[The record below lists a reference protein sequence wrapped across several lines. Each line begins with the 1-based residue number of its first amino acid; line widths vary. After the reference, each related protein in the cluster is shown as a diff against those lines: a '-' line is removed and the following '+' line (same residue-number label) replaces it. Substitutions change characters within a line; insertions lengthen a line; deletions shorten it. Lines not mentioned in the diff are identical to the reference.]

1 MSLIWLHNTIRV
13 RDIWVAER
21 SKIETYTNYNKGSLA
36 FKKHSINLIIIKIM
50 SKKSKK
56 SLKKVHAKIDNTP
69 VKAEAAKKEESNAA
83 NKTIENIKKRCAADA
98 EKAKKH
104 AELKA
109 TKKKAKAEKE
119 EAKYAASKARIEA
132 RKARKKS
139 IMDKLIDSKKEKASE
154 PVKITLEERLKKQE
168 EHRNVAQ
175 ARHIASITRRCK
187 RMHLN
192 DADTKKVIDIAKKQW
207 DNATVYNITVV
218 CDSVLKKKKEL
229 EKLVKDCGIK
239 SACITNSTA
248 FLKDVPASAV
258 VKLRELVE
266 NATFYQYRS
275 NSKSPFDEAGIDTS
289 TDNHNKHKNGGDP
302 HTIECSKNVSVN
314 FYNLRKA
321 KKKAKETRE
330 KNTYNFRHCS
340 KAEGRKLRRGLKVKA
355 KAVNKKPTQVKE
367 VKSKSNKQAA

>member
-1 MSLIWLHNTIRV
+1 
-13 RDIWVAER
+13 
-21 SKIETYTNYNKGSLA
+21 
-36 FKKHSINLIIIKIM
+36 M
-50 SKKSKK
+50 SKKNNKK
-56 SLKKVHAKIDNTP
+56 NLKKVQAKIGTTP
-69 VKAEAAKKEESNAA
+69 VKAEAAKKEESKAAIKNAE
-83 NKTIENIKKRCAADA
+83 IAAAKDDA
-98 EKAKKH
+98 KAKK
-104 AELKA
+104 
-109 TKKKAKAEKE
+109 KAEKKAHE

-154 PVKITLEERLKKQE
+154 PVKITLEDRLKKQE
-168 EHRNVAQ
+168 ERRNVAM

-218 CDSVLKKKKEL
+218 CDSILKKKKEL

-248 FLKDVPASAV
+248 FFKNVPASV
-258 VKLRELVE
+258 VAKLRDLVC

-275 NSKSPFDEAGIDTS
+275 DDKSPFEEAGIDMS
-289 TDNHNKHKNGGDP
+289 GNHNKHKKGGDP
-302 HTIECSKNVSVN
+302 HTIECSKNASVN

-321 KKKAKETRE
+321 KKKAKETLE
-330 KNTYNFRHCS
+330 KNTYNFRHGS
-340 KAEGRKLRRGLKVKA
+340 KAEGRKLRRELKVKA

-367 VKSKSNKQAA
+367 IKQKTAKQAA

>member
-1 MSLIWLHNTIRV
+1 
-13 RDIWVAER
+13 
-21 SKIETYTNYNKGSLA
+21 
-36 FKKHSINLIIIKIM
+36 M
-50 SKKSKK
+50 SKKNNKK
-56 SLKKVHAKIDNTP
+56 NLKKVQAKIGTTP
-69 VKAEAAKKEESNAA
+69 VKAEAAKKEESKAA
-83 NKTIENIKKRCAADA
+83 VKNTEIAAAKDDA
-98 EKAKKH
+98 KAKK
-104 AELKA
+104 
-109 TKKKAKAEKE
+109 KAEKKAHE
-119 EAKYAASKARIEA
+119 EAKYAASKARVEA

-154 PVKITLEERLKKQE
+154 PVKITLEDRLKKQE
-168 EHRNVAQ
+168 ERRNVAM
-175 ARHIASITRRCK
+175 ARHIASVTRRCK

-248 FLKDVPASAV
+248 FFKDVPASVV
-258 VKLRELVE
+258 VKLRDLVG

-275 NSKSPFDEAGIDTS
+275 DDKSPFEEAGIDMS
-289 TDNHNKHKNGGDP
+289 GNHNKHKKGGDP
-302 HTIECSKNVSVN
+302 HTIERSKNASVN

-321 KKKAKETRE
+321 KKKAKETLE
-330 KNTYNFRHCS
+330 KNTYNFRHGS

-367 VKSKSNKQAA
+367 IKQKSVKQAA

>member
-1 MSLIWLHNTIRV
+1 
-13 RDIWVAER
+13 
-21 SKIETYTNYNKGSLA
+21 
-36 FKKHSINLIIIKIM
+36 M
-50 SKKSKK
+50 SKKNNKK
-56 SLKKVHAKIDNTP
+56 NLKKVQAKIGTTP
-69 VKAEAAKKEESNAA
+69 VKAEAAKKEESKAAIKNAE
-83 NKTIENIKKRCAADA
+83 IAAAKDDA
-98 EKAKKH
+98 KAKK
-104 AELKA
+104 
-109 TKKKAKAEKE
+109 KAEKKAHE

-154 PVKITLEERLKKQE
+154 PVKITLEDRLKKQE
-168 EHRNVAQ
+168 ERRNIAM

-187 RMHLN
+187 RMYLN

-218 CDSVLKKKKEL
+218 CDSILKKKKEL

-248 FLKDVPASAV
+248 FFKNVPASV
-258 VKLRELVE
+258 VAKLRDLVG

-275 NSKSPFDEAGIDTS
+275 DDKSPFEEAGIDMS
-289 TDNHNKHKNGGDP
+289 GNHNKHKKGGDP
-302 HTIECSKNVSVN
+302 HTIECSKNASVN

-321 KKKAKETRE
+321 KKKAKETLE
-330 KNTYNFRHCS
+330 KNTYNFRHGS
-340 KAEGRKLRRGLKVKA
+340 KAEGRKLRRELKVKA

-367 VKSKSNKQAA
+367 IKQKTAKQAA

>member
-1 MSLIWLHNTIRV
+1 
-13 RDIWVAER
+13 
-21 SKIETYTNYNKGSLA
+21 
-36 FKKHSINLIIIKIM
+36 M
-50 SKKSKK
+50 SKKNNKK
-56 SLKKVHAKIDNTP
+56 NLKKVQAKIGTTP
-69 VKAEAAKKEESNAA
+69 VKAEAAKKEESKAAIKNAE
-83 NKTIENIKKRCAADA
+83 IAAAKDDA
-98 EKAKKH
+98 KAKK
-104 AELKA
+104 
-109 TKKKAKAEKE
+109 KAEKKAHE

-154 PVKITLEERLKKQE
+154 PVKITLEDRLKKQE
-168 EHRNVAQ
+168 ERRNVAM

-187 RMHLN
+187 RMRLN

-218 CDSVLKKKKEL
+218 CDSILKKKKEL

-248 FLKDVPASAV
+248 FFKNVPASV
-258 VKLRELVE
+258 VAKLRDLVG

-275 NSKSPFDEAGIDTS
+275 DDRSPFEEAGIDMS
-289 TDNHNKHKNGGDP
+289 GNHNKHKKGGDP
-302 HTIECSKNVSVN
+302 HTIECSKNASVN

-321 KKKAKETRE
+321 KKKAKETLE
-330 KNTYNFRHCS
+330 KNTYNFRHGS
-340 KAEGRKLRRGLKVKA
+340 KAEGRKLRRELKVKA

-367 VKSKSNKQAA
+367 IKQKTAKQAA

>member
-1 MSLIWLHNTIRV
+1 
-13 RDIWVAER
+13 
-21 SKIETYTNYNKGSLA
+21 
-36 FKKHSINLIIIKIM
+36 M
-50 SKKSKK
+50 SKKNNKK
-56 SLKKVHAKIDNTP
+56 NLKKVQAKIGTTP
-69 VKAEAAKKEESNAA
+69 VKAEAAKKEESKAAIKNAE
-83 NKTIENIKKRCAADA
+83 IAAAKDDA
-98 EKAKKH
+98 KAKK
-104 AELKA
+104 
-109 TKKKAKAEKE
+109 KAEKKAHE

-154 PVKITLEERLKKQE
+154 PVKITLEDRLKKQE
-168 EHRNVAQ
+168 ERRNVAM

-218 CDSVLKKKKEL
+218 CDSILKKKKEL

-248 FLKDVPASAV
+248 FFKNVPASV
-258 VKLRELVE
+258 VAKLRDLVG
-266 NATFYQYRS
+266 NTTFYQYRS
-275 NSKSPFDEAGIDTS
+275 DDKSPFEEAGIDMS
-289 TDNHNKHKNGGDP
+289 GNHNKHKKGGDP
-302 HTIECSKNVSVN
+302 NTIECSKNASVN

-321 KKKAKETRE
+321 KKKAKETLE
-330 KNTYNFRHCS
+330 KNTYNFRHGS
-340 KAEGRKLRRGLKVKA
+340 KAEGRKLRRELKVKA

-367 VKSKSNKQAA
+367 IKQKTAKQAA

>member
-1 MSLIWLHNTIRV
+1 
-13 RDIWVAER
+13 
-21 SKIETYTNYNKGSLA
+21 
-36 FKKHSINLIIIKIM
+36 M
-50 SKKSKK
+50 SKKNNKK
-56 SLKKVHAKIDNTP
+56 NLKKVQAKIGTTP
-69 VKAEAAKKEESNAA
+69 VKAEAAKKEESKAAIKNAE
-83 NKTIENIKKRCAADA
+83 IAAAKDDA
-98 EKAKKH
+98 KAKK
-104 AELKA
+104 
-109 TKKKAKAEKE
+109 KAEKKAHE

-154 PVKITLEERLKKQE
+154 PVKITLEDRLKKQE
-168 EHRNVAQ
+168 ERRNVAM

-207 DNATVYNITVV
+207 DKATVYNIIVV
-218 CDSVLKKKKEL
+218 CDSILKKKKEL

-248 FLKDVPASAV
+248 FFKNVPASV
-258 VKLRELVE
+258 VAKLRDLVG

-275 NSKSPFDEAGIDTS
+275 DDKSPFEEAGIDMS
-289 TDNHNKHKNGGDP
+289 GNHNKHKKGGDP
-302 HTIECSKNVSVN
+302 HTIECSKNASVN

-321 KKKAKETRE
+321 KKKAKETLE
-330 KNTYNFRHCS
+330 KNTYNFRHGS
-340 KAEGRKLRRGLKVKA
+340 KAEGRKLRRELKVKA

-367 VKSKSNKQAA
+367 IKQKTAKQAA

>member
-1 MSLIWLHNTIRV
+1 
-13 RDIWVAER
+13 
-21 SKIETYTNYNKGSLA
+21 
-36 FKKHSINLIIIKIM
+36 M
-50 SKKSKK
+50 SKKNNKK
-56 SLKKVHAKIDNTP
+56 NLKKVQAKIGTTP
-69 VKAEAAKKEESNAA
+69 VKAEAAKKEESKAA
-83 NKTIENIKKRCAADA
+83 VKNTEIAAAKDDA
-98 EKAKKH
+98 KAKK
-104 AELKA
+104 
-109 TKKKAKAEKE
+109 KAEKKAHE

-154 PVKITLEERLKKQE
+154 PVKITLEDRLKKQE
-168 EHRNVAQ
+168 ERRNVAM
-175 ARHIASITRRCK
+175 ARHIASVTRRCK

-192 DADTKKVIDIAKKQW
+192 DADTKKVIDITKKQW

-248 FLKDVPASAV
+248 FFKDVPASAV
-258 VKLRELVE
+258 VKLRDLVG

-275 NSKSPFDEAGIDTS
+275 DSKSPFEEAGIDTS
-289 TDNHNKHKNGGDP
+289 DNHNKHKKGGDP
-302 HTIECSKNVSVN
+302 HTIEYSKNASVN

-321 KKKAKETRE
+321 KKEAKEALE
-330 KNTYNFRHCS
+330 KNTYNFRHGS
-340 KAEGRKLRRGLKVKA
+340 KAKGRKLRRGLKVEA

-367 VKSKSNKQAA
+367 IRQKSAKQAA

>member
-1 MSLIWLHNTIRV
+1 
-13 RDIWVAER
+13 
-21 SKIETYTNYNKGSLA
+21 
-36 FKKHSINLIIIKIM
+36 M
-50 SKKSKK
+50 SKKNNKK
-56 SLKKVHAKIDNTP
+56 NLKKVQAKIGTTP
-69 VKAEAAKKEESNAA
+69 VKAEAAKKEESKAAIKNAE
-83 NKTIENIKKRCAADA
+83 IAAAKDDA
-98 EKAKKH
+98 KAKK
-104 AELKA
+104 
-109 TKKKAKAEKE
+109 KAEKKAHE

-154 PVKITLEERLKKQE
+154 PVKITLEDRLKKQE
-168 EHRNVAQ
+168 ERRNVAM
-175 ARHIASITRRCK
+175 ARHIALITRRCK

-218 CDSVLKKKKEL
+218 CDSILKKKKEL

-248 FLKDVPASAV
+248 FFKNVPASV
-258 VKLRELVE
+258 VAKLRDLVG

-275 NSKSPFDEAGIDTS
+275 DDKSPFEEAGIDMS
-289 TDNHNKHKNGGDP
+289 GNHNKHKKGGDP
-302 HTIECSKNVSVN
+302 HTIECSKNASVN

-321 KKKAKETRE
+321 KKKAKETLE
-330 KNTYNFRHCS
+330 KNTYNFRHGS
-340 KAEGRKLRRGLKVKA
+340 KAEGRKLRRELKVKA

-367 VKSKSNKQAA
+367 IKQKTAKQAA

>member
-1 MSLIWLHNTIRV
+1 
-13 RDIWVAER
+13 
-21 SKIETYTNYNKGSLA
+21 
-36 FKKHSINLIIIKIM
+36 M
-50 SKKSKK
+50 SKKNNKK
-56 SLKKVHAKIDNTP
+56 NLKKVQAKIGTTP
-69 VKAEAAKKEESNAA
+69 VKAEAAKKEESKAAIKNAE
-83 NKTIENIKKRCAADA
+83 IAAAKDDA
-98 EKAKKH
+98 KAKK
-104 AELKA
+104 
-109 TKKKAKAEKE
+109 KAEKKAHE

-154 PVKITLEERLKKQE
+154 PVKITLEGRLKKQE
-168 EHRNVAQ
+168 ERRNVAM

-218 CDSVLKKKKEL
+218 CDSILKKKKEL

-248 FLKDVPASAV
+248 FFKNVPASV
-258 VKLRELVE
+258 VAKLRDLVG

-275 NSKSPFDEAGIDTS
+275 DDKSPFEEAGIDMS
-289 TDNHNKHKNGGDP
+289 GNHNKHKKGGDP
-302 HTIECSKNVSVN
+302 HTIECSKNASVN

-321 KKKAKETRE
+321 KKKAKETLE
-330 KNTYNFRHCS
+330 KNTYNFRHGS
-340 KAEGRKLRRGLKVKA
+340 KAEGRKLRRELKVKA

-367 VKSKSNKQAA
+367 IKQKQLNKQLNHRRQRYEYPE

>member
-1 MSLIWLHNTIRV
+1 
-13 RDIWVAER
+13 
-21 SKIETYTNYNKGSLA
+21 
-36 FKKHSINLIIIKIM
+36 M
-50 SKKSKK
+50 SKKNNKK
-56 SLKKVHAKIDNTP
+56 NLKKVQAKIGTTP
-69 VKAEAAKKEESNAA
+69 VKAEAAKKEESKAA
-83 NKTIENIKKRCAADA
+83 VKNTEIAAAKDDA
-98 EKAKKH
+98 KAKK
-104 AELKA
+104 
-109 TKKKAKAEKE
+109 KAEKKAHE
-119 EAKYAASKARIEA
+119 EAKYAASKARVEA

-154 PVKITLEERLKKQE
+154 PVKITLEDRLKKQE
-168 EHRNVAQ
+168 ERRNVAM
-175 ARHIASITRRCK
+175 ARHIASVTRRCK
-187 RMHLN
+187 RIHLN

-248 FLKDVPASAV
+248 FFKDVPASVV
-258 VKLRELVE
+258 VKLHDLVG

-275 NSKSPFDEAGIDTS
+275 DDKSPFEEAGIDMS
-289 TDNHNKHKNGGDP
+289 GNHNKHKKGGDP
-302 HTIECSKNVSVN
+302 HTIECSKNASVN

-321 KKKAKETRE
+321 KKKAKEALE
-330 KNTYNFRHCS
+330 KNTYNFRHGS

-367 VKSKSNKQAA
+367 IKQKSVKQAA

>member
-1 MSLIWLHNTIRV
+1 
-13 RDIWVAER
+13 
-21 SKIETYTNYNKGSLA
+21 
-36 FKKHSINLIIIKIM
+36 M
-50 SKKSKK
+50 SKKNNKK
-56 SLKKVHAKIDNTP
+56 NLKKVQAKIGTTP

-83 NKTIENIKKRCAADA
+83 NKTIKSIEKRRAADA

-109 TKKKAKAEKE
+109 AKKKA
-119 EAKYAASKARIEA
+119 
-132 RKARKKS
+132 
-139 IMDKLIDSKKEKASE
+139 KASE
-154 PVKITLEERLKKQE
+154 PVKITLEDRLKKQE
-168 EHRNVAQ
+168 ERRNVSM
-175 ARHIASITRRCK
+175 ARHIASVTRRCK

-248 FLKDVPASAV
+248 FFKDVPASV
-258 VKLRELVE
+258 VAKLRDLVG
-266 NATFYQYRS
+266 NATFYQYCS
-275 NSKSPFDEAGIDTS
+275 DSKSPFEEAGIDMS
-289 TDNHNKHKNGGDP
+289 GNHNKHKKGGDP
-302 HTIECSKNVSVN
+302 HTIECSKNASVN

-321 KKKAKETRE
+321 KKKAKETLE
-330 KNTYNFRHCS
+330 KNTYNFRHGS

-367 VKSKSNKQAA
+367 IKQKTAKQAA

>member
-1 MSLIWLHNTIRV
+1 
-13 RDIWVAER
+13 
-21 SKIETYTNYNKGSLA
+21 
-36 FKKHSINLIIIKIM
+36 M
-50 SKKSKK
+50 SKKNNKK
-56 SLKKVHAKIDNTP
+56 NLKKVQAKIGTTP
-69 VKAEAAKKEESNAA
+69 VKAEAAKKEESKAA
-83 NKTIENIKKRCAADA
+83 VKNTEIAAAKDDT
-98 EKAKKH
+98 KAKK
-104 AELKA
+104 
-109 TKKKAKAEKE
+109 KAEKKAHE
-119 EAKYAASKARIEA
+119 EAKYAASKARVEA

-154 PVKITLEERLKKQE
+154 PVKITLEDRLKKQE
-168 EHRNVAQ
+168 ERRNVAMV
-175 ARHIASITRRCK
+175 RHIASVTRRCK

-248 FLKDVPASAV
+248 FFKDVPASVV
-258 VKLRELVE
+258 VKLRDLVG

-275 NSKSPFDEAGIDTS
+275 DDKSPFEEAGIDMS
-289 TDNHNKHKNGGDP
+289 GNHNKHKKGGDP
-302 HTIECSKNVSVN
+302 HTIECSKNASVN

-321 KKKAKETRE
+321 KKKAKEALE
-330 KNTYNFRHCS
+330 KNTYNFRHGS

-367 VKSKSNKQAA
+367 IKQKSVKQAA

>member
-1 MSLIWLHNTIRV
+1 
-13 RDIWVAER
+13 
-21 SKIETYTNYNKGSLA
+21 
-36 FKKHSINLIIIKIM
+36 M
-50 SKKSKK
+50 SKKNNKK
-56 SLKKVHAKIDNTP
+56 NLKKVQAKIGTTP
-69 VKAEAAKKEESNAA
+69 VKAEAAKKEESKAAIKNAE
-83 NKTIENIKKRCAADA
+83 IVAAKDDA
-98 EKAKKH
+98 KAKK
-104 AELKA
+104 
-109 TKKKAKAEKE
+109 KAEKKAHE

-154 PVKITLEERLKKQE
+154 PVKITLEDRLKKQE
-168 EHRNVAQ
+168 ERRNVAM

-218 CDSVLKKKKEL
+218 CDSILKKKKEL

-248 FLKDVPASAV
+248 FFKNVPASV
-258 VKLRELVE
+258 VAKLRDLVG

-275 NSKSPFDEAGIDTS
+275 DDKSPFEEAGIDMS
-289 TDNHNKHKNGGDP
+289 GNHNKHKKGGDP
-302 HTIECSKNVSVN
+302 HTIECSKNASVN

-321 KKKAKETRE
+321 KKKAKETLE
-330 KNTYNFRHCS
+330 KNTYNFRHGS
-340 KAEGRKLRRGLKVKA
+340 KAEGRKLRRELKVKV

-367 VKSKSNKQAA
+367 VKQKSVKQAA

>member
-1 MSLIWLHNTIRV
+1 
-13 RDIWVAER
+13 
-21 SKIETYTNYNKGSLA
+21 
-36 FKKHSINLIIIKIM
+36 M
-50 SKKSKK
+50 SKKNNKK
-56 SLKKVHAKIDNTP
+56 NLKKVQAKIGTTP
-69 VKAEAAKKEESNAA
+69 VKAEAAKKEESKAAIKNAE
-83 NKTIENIKKRCAADA
+83 IAAAKDDA
-98 EKAKKH
+98 KA
-104 AELKA
+104 
-109 TKKKAKAEKE
+109 KKKAKKKAHE

-154 PVKITLEERLKKQE
+154 PVKITLEDRLKKQE
-168 EHRNVAQ
+168 ERRNVAM

-192 DADTKKVIDIAKKQW
+192 DADTKKVVDIAKKQW

-218 CDSVLKKKKEL
+218 CDSILKKKKEL

-248 FLKDVPASAV
+248 FFKDVPASV
-258 VKLRELVE
+258 VAKLRDLVG

-275 NSKSPFDEAGIDTS
+275 DDKSPFEEAGIDMS
-289 TDNHNKHKNGGDP
+289 GNHNKHKKGGDP
-302 HTIECSKNVSVN
+302 HTIEYSKNASVN

-321 KKKAKETRE
+321 KKKAKETLE
-330 KNTYNFRHCS
+330 KNTYNFRHGS
-340 KAEGRKLRRGLKVKA
+340 KAEGRKLRRELKVKA

-367 VKSKSNKQAA
+367 VKQKSVKQAA

>member
-1 MSLIWLHNTIRV
+1 
-13 RDIWVAER
+13 
-21 SKIETYTNYNKGSLA
+21 
-36 FKKHSINLIIIKIM
+36 M
-50 SKKSKK
+50 SKKNNKK
-56 SLKKVHAKIDNTP
+56 NLKKVQAKIGTTP
-69 VKAEAAKKEESNAA
+69 VKAEAAKKEESKAAIKNAE
-83 NKTIENIKKRCAADA
+83 IAAAKDDA
-98 EKAKKH
+98 KAKN
-104 AELKA
+104 
-109 TKKKAKAEKE
+109 KAEKKAHE

-154 PVKITLEERLKKQE
+154 PVKITLEDRLKKQE
-168 EHRNVAQ
+168 ERRNVAM

-218 CDSVLKKKKEL
+218 CDSILKKKKEL

-248 FLKDVPASAV
+248 FFKNVPASV
-258 VKLRELVE
+258 VAKLRDLVG

-275 NSKSPFDEAGIDTS
+275 DDKSPFEEAGIDMS
-289 TDNHNKHKNGGDP
+289 GNHNKHKKGGDP
-302 HTIECSKNVSVN
+302 HTIECSKNASVN

-321 KKKAKETRE
+321 KKKAKETLE
-330 KNTYNFRHCS
+330 KNTYNFRHGS
-340 KAEGRKLRRGLKVKA
+340 KAEGRKLRRELKVKA

-367 VKSKSNKQAA
+367 IKQKTAKQAA

>member
-1 MSLIWLHNTIRV
+1 
-13 RDIWVAER
+13 
-21 SKIETYTNYNKGSLA
+21 
-36 FKKHSINLIIIKIM
+36 M
-50 SKKSKK
+50 SKKNNKK
-56 SLKKVHAKIDNTP
+56 NLKKVQAKIGTTP
-69 VKAEAAKKEESNAA
+69 VKAEAAKKKESKAAIKNAE
-83 NKTIENIKKRCAADA
+83 IAAAKDDA
-98 EKAKKH
+98 KAKK
-104 AELKA
+104 
-109 TKKKAKAEKE
+109 KAEKKAHE

-154 PVKITLEERLKKQE
+154 PVKITLEDRLKKQE
-168 EHRNVAQ
+168 ERRNVAM

-218 CDSVLKKKKEL
+218 CDSILKKKKEI

-248 FLKDVPASAV
+248 FFKNVPASV
-258 VKLRELVE
+258 VAKLRDLVG

-275 NSKSPFDEAGIDTS
+275 DDKSPFEEAGIDMS
-289 TDNHNKHKNGGDP
+289 GNHNKHKKGGDP
-302 HTIECSKNVSVN
+302 HTIECSKNASVN

-321 KKKAKETRE
+321 KKKAKETLE
-330 KNTYNFRHCS
+330 KNTYNFRHGS
-340 KAEGRKLRRGLKVKA
+340 KAEGRKLRRELKVKA

-367 VKSKSNKQAA
+367 VKQKSVKQAA

>member
-1 MSLIWLHNTIRV
+1 
-13 RDIWVAER
+13 
-21 SKIETYTNYNKGSLA
+21 
-36 FKKHSINLIIIKIM
+36 M

-83 NKTIENIKKRCAADA
+83 NKTIENIKKRRAADE

-104 AELKA
+104 AEIKA
-109 TKKKAKAEKE
+109 AKKKAKAEKE

-132 RKARKKS
+132 RKARKKN
-139 IMDKLIDSKKEKASE
+139 IMDKLIDSKKKKASE

-275 NSKSPFDEAGIDTS
+275 DSKSPFDEAGIDTS
-289 TDNHNKHKNGGDP
+289 TDNHNKHKKGGDP

-321 KKKAKETRE
+321 KKKANETSE
-330 KNTYNFRHCS
+330 KNTYNFRHGS

>member
-1 MSLIWLHNTIRV
+1 
-13 RDIWVAER
+13 
-21 SKIETYTNYNKGSLA
+21 
-36 FKKHSINLIIIKIM
+36 M
-50 SKKSKK
+50 SKKNNKK
-56 SLKKVHAKIDNTP
+56 NLKKVQAKIGTTP
-69 VKAEAAKKEESNAA
+69 VKAEAAKKEESKAA
-83 NKTIENIKKRCAADA
+83 VKNTEIAAAKDDA
-98 EKAKKH
+98 KAKK
-104 AELKA
+104 
-109 TKKKAKAEKE
+109 KAEKKAHE

-154 PVKITLEERLKKQE
+154 PVKITLEDRLKKQE
-168 EHRNVAQ
+168 ERRNVAM
-175 ARHIASITRRCK
+175 ARHIASVTRRCK

-192 DADTKKVIDIAKKQW
+192 DADTKKVIDITKKQW

-248 FLKDVPASAV
+248 FFKDVPASV
-258 VKLRELVE
+258 VAKLRDLVG

-275 NSKSPFDEAGIDTS
+275 DSKSPFEEAGIDMS
-289 TDNHNKHKNGGDP
+289 GNHNKHKKGGDP
-302 HTIECSKNVSVN
+302 HTIECSKNASVN

-321 KKKAKETRE
+321 KKKAKEALE
-330 KNTYNFRHCS
+330 KNTYNFHHGS
-340 KAEGRKLRRGLKVKA
+340 KAEGRKLRRGLKVEA

-367 VKSKSNKQAA
+367 IRQKSAKQAA

>member
-1 MSLIWLHNTIRV
+1 
-13 RDIWVAER
+13 
-21 SKIETYTNYNKGSLA
+21 
-36 FKKHSINLIIIKIM
+36 M
-50 SKKSKK
+50 SKKNNKK
-56 SLKKVHAKIDNTP
+56 NLKKVQAKIGTTP
-69 VKAEAAKKEESNAA
+69 VKAEAAKKEESKAAIKNAE
-83 NKTIENIKKRCAADA
+83 IAAAKDDA
-98 EKAKKH
+98 KAKK
-104 AELKA
+104 
-109 TKKKAKAEKE
+109 KAEKKAHE
-119 EAKYAASKARIEA
+119 EAKYTASKARIEA

-154 PVKITLEERLKKQE
+154 PVKITLEDRLKKQE
-168 EHRNVAQ
+168 ERRNVAM

-218 CDSVLKKKKEL
+218 CDSILKKKKEL

-248 FLKDVPASAV
+248 FFKNVPASV
-258 VKLRELVE
+258 VAKLRDLVG

-275 NSKSPFDEAGIDTS
+275 DDKSPFDEAGIDMS
-289 TDNHNKHKNGGDP
+289 GNHNKHKKGGDP
-302 HTIECSKNVSVN
+302 HTIECSKNASVN

-321 KKKAKETRE
+321 KKKAKETLE
-330 KNTYNFRHCS
+330 KNTYNFRHGS
-340 KAEGRKLRRGLKVKA
+340 KAEGRKLRRELKVKA

-367 VKSKSNKQAA
+367 IKQKTAKQAA

>member
-1 MSLIWLHNTIRV
+1 
-13 RDIWVAER
+13 
-21 SKIETYTNYNKGSLA
+21 
-36 FKKHSINLIIIKIM
+36 M

-56 SLKKVHAKIDNTP
+56 NLKKVHAKIDDTP
-69 VKAEAAKKEESNAA
+69 VKTEAAKKEESKVASKKVNGDEVEKLAEKLTTESLKNASKKELKSIIA
-83 NKTIENIKKRCAADA
+83 TAKKAGNKELVK
-98 EKAKKH
+98 KAKKAH
-104 AELKA
+104 
-109 TKKKAKAEKE
+109 E

-132 RKARKKS
+132 RKVHKKERA
-139 IMDKLIDSKKEKASE
+139 DKLADIQKAKASE
-154 PVKITLEERLKKQE
+154 PAKITLEERLKKQE

-248 FLKDVPASAV
+248 FFKDVPASAV
-258 VKLRELVE
+258 AKLRELVS

-275 NSKSPFDEAGIDTS
+275 DSKSPFDEAGIDMS
-289 TDNHNKHKNGGDP
+289 ADNHNKHKKGGDP

-314 FYNLRKA
+314 FYNLRRA
-321 KKKAKETRE
+321 KRKAKETRE
-330 KNTYNFRHCS
+330 KNTYNFRHGS

-367 VKSKSNKQAA
+367 VKQKSAKQAA

>member
-1 MSLIWLHNTIRV
+1 
-13 RDIWVAER
+13 
-21 SKIETYTNYNKGSLA
+21 
-36 FKKHSINLIIIKIM
+36 M
-50 SKKSKK
+50 SKKNNKK
-56 SLKKVHAKIDNTP
+56 NLKKVQAKIGTTP
-69 VKAEAAKKEESNAA
+69 VKAEAAKKEESKAAIKNAE
-83 NKTIENIKKRCAADA
+83 IAAAKDDA
-98 EKAKKH
+98 KAKK
-104 AELKA
+104 
-109 TKKKAKAEKE
+109 KAEKKAHE

-154 PVKITLEERLKKQE
+154 PVKITLEDRLKKQE
-168 EHRNVAQ
+168 ERRNVAM

-218 CDSVLKKKKEL
+218 CDSILKKKKEL

-248 FLKDVPASAV
+248 FFKNVPASV
-258 VKLRELVE
+258 VAKLCDLVG

-275 NSKSPFDEAGIDTS
+275 DDRSPFEEAGIDMS
-289 TDNHNKHKNGGDP
+289 GNHNKHKKGGDP
-302 HTIECSKNVSVN
+302 HTIECSKNASVN

-321 KKKAKETRE
+321 KKKAKETLE
-330 KNTYNFRHCS
+330 KNTYNFRHGS
-340 KAEGRKLRRGLKVKA
+340 KAEGRKLRRELKVKA

-367 VKSKSNKQAA
+367 VKQKSVKQAA

>member
-1 MSLIWLHNTIRV
+1 
-13 RDIWVAER
+13 
-21 SKIETYTNYNKGSLA
+21 
-36 FKKHSINLIIIKIM
+36 M
-50 SKKSKK
+50 SKKNNKK
-56 SLKKVHAKIDNTP
+56 NLKKVQAKIGTTP
-69 VKAEAAKKEESNAA
+69 VKAEAAKKEESKAAIKNAE
-83 NKTIENIKKRCAADA
+83 IAAAKDDA
-98 EKAKKH
+98 KAKK
-104 AELKA
+104 
-109 TKKKAKAEKE
+109 KAEKKARE

-154 PVKITLEERLKKQE
+154 PVKITLEDRLKKQE
-168 EHRNVAQ
+168 ERRNVAM

-218 CDSVLKKKKEL
+218 CDSILKKKKEL

-248 FLKDVPASAV
+248 FFKNVPASV
-258 VKLRELVE
+258 VAKLRDLVG

-275 NSKSPFDEAGIDTS
+275 DDKSPFEEAGIDMS
-289 TDNHNKHKNGGDP
+289 GNHNKHKKGGDP
-302 HTIECSKNVSVN
+302 HTIECSKNASVN

-321 KKKAKETRE
+321 KKKAKETLE
-330 KNTYNFRHCS
+330 KNTYNFRHGS
-340 KAEGRKLRRGLKVKA
+340 KAEGRKLRRELKVKA

-367 VKSKSNKQAA
+367 VKQKSVKQAA